1 MVDYVNHLFEYFIPK
16 KDVKENHLILQPVPE
31 NVRGVKK
38 FGYFVK
44 PIIG

>member
-1 MVDYVNHLFEYFIPK
+1 MVDYVNHLFEYFIPET
-16 KDVKENHLILQPVPE
+16 DVKENHLILQPVPE
-31 NVRGVKK
+31 NVKDVKK